1 MSIFDEEHPR
11 VEEQVKLRA
20 AQLESEER
28 ASRGVGSAPPM
39 LEAVFESI
47 TDGLL
52 ILDAHGKL
60 LRMNYAMRELLGI
73 PENASLE
80 SLHALPFDF
89 LDEQGNPLPY
99 EQSPK
104 ARLLRGER
112 IQESRALDVQ
122 LQALEGRKK
131 YLNISGAPLRDVAG
145 EIVGLVMVCRDV
157 TRRRRW
163 EQRTREA
170 FNALLA
176 MTRVLVEGTEDLPSY
191 DNKGFEPPEPPA
203 RGVAQR
209 LAELTCSVLGC
220 ERLSITAIDPETA
233 LLRPL
238 AVVGLSPE
246 EERQWWA
253 EQLQQKSRL
262 TDAEPALARRL
273 EAGEVVSID
282 LTEPPWNASPNPY
295 RIRTML
301 VAPMTIRDQ
310 LVGLILLDYAGAEHH
325 YTNQELALAG
335 AAAKLAAI
343 VIERERL
350 LRQREELRAS
360 ESSLRTIN
368 QQMTDLIALA
378 NDAIIVRT
386 PTGVILSWNQG
397 AEKLYGWTARQAVG
411 QMIYELLQTRFPGSW
426 KAMEA
431 MLEQHGR
438 WEGQLI
444 HVRRDGEVVTV
455 ESRQVLVSDESG
467 QITAALEINRDISDL
482 ERLTRERAE
491 AYARELSL
499 RATKE
504 RMDEFLGITS
514 HELRTPLTTI
524 KGNIQLA
531 KLRLKHALRKMG
543 QVTEPAGSEL
553 GEVEALLD
561 RAVRQVNI
569 QSRLIRDL
577 LDISR
582 IQAGRIELNLEPC
595 DLAHIVREAVKDQ
608 HGSAPKRAIH
618 IVMAEEETLPVIADA
633 ERISQVVSNYLTN
646 ALKYSPIHCSVDVHL
661 DRQGKEARVMVR
673 DEGPGLT
680 PTEQQQ
686 IWERF
691 YQAEGIPRQKGFS
704 AGLGLGLYIC
714 KAIIEEH
721 HGKIGVESTKEE
733 GSTFWFT
740 LPLAESEEW
749 EAAFW
754 AGRPPMA

>member
-1 MSIFDEEHPR
+1 MSIFDEEYQH

-20 AQLESEER
+20 AQLEAEER
-28 ASRGVGSAPPM
+28 ASQ

-52 ILDAHGKL
+52 ILDANGKL

-73 PENASLE
+73 PEKASLE
-80 SLHALPFDF
+80 SLHALPFDL

-122 LQALEGRKK
+122 LQTSDGRKK
-131 YLNISGAPLRDVAG
+131 YLNISGAPLRAVAG
-145 EIVGLVMVCRDV
+145 EIVGMVMVCRDV

-170 FNALLA
+170 FNSLLA

-191 DNKGFEPPEPPA
+191 DNKGGEPPEPA
-203 RGVAQR
+203 DRGVAQR

-238 AVVGLSPE
+238 AVVGLSLE

-262 TDAEPALARRL
+262 TDAEPALTRRL
-273 EAGEVVSID
+273 EAGEVVLID

-295 RIRTML
+295 RVRTML
-301 VAPMTIRDQ
+301 VAPMTIREQ

-325 YTNQELALAG
+325 YTNQEVALAG

-343 VIERERL
+343 VIERDRL

-397 AEKLYGWTARQAVG
+397 AEKLYGWTARRAVG

-431 MLEQHGR
+431 MLEQEGR

-444 HVRRDGEVVTV
+444 HVRRDGKVVIV

-531 KLRLKHALRKMG
+531 KLRLKHALREMG
-543 QVTEPAGSEL
+543 QVTEPAESEL

-561 RAVRQVNI
+561 RAVRQVNV

-595 DLAHIVREAVKDQ
+595 DMAHIVREAVEDQ
-608 HGSAPKRAIH
+608 RGSAPTRAIH
-618 IVMAEEETLPVIADA
+618 IIMAEEETLPVIADA
-633 ERISQVVSNYLTN
+633 ERISQVISNYLTN

-661 DRQGKEARVMVR
+661 DRQENEARVMVR

-691 YQAEGIPRQKGFS
+691 YQAGGIPRQKGFS

-721 HGKIGVESTKEE
+721 HGKIGVESTKGE

-740 LPLAESEEW
+740 LPLAESQEW

-754 AGRPPMA
+754 AGRPLMA

>member
-1 MSIFDEEHPR
+1 MSISDEQHWR
-11 VEEQVKLRA
+11 AEEQAKLHA
-20 AQLESEER
+20 VQQESEER

-47 TDGLL
+47 TDGLF
-52 ILDAHGKL
+52 ILDADGKL
-60 LRMNYAMRELLGI
+60 LRMNHAARELLGI
-73 PENASLE
+73 AEDISLE
-80 SLHALPFDF
+80 SLHALPFDL

-99 EQSPK
+99 EQSPG
-104 ARLLRGER
+104 ARLRRGER

-122 LQALEGRKK
+122 LQALDGRKK
-131 YLNISGAPLRDVAG
+131 YLNVSGAPLRDGAG
-145 EIVGLVMVCRDV
+145 EIVGMVMVCRDV

-176 MTRVLVEGTEDLPSY
+176 MTQVLVEGTEEPLSH
-191 DNKGFEPPEPPA
+191 DNEEFEPPEPA
-203 RGVAQR
+203 AWGVAQR

-233 LLRPL
+233 FLRPL

-253 EQLQQKSRL
+253 EQQQQKSRL
-262 TDAEPALARRL
+262 TDTEPALARRL
-273 EAGEVVSID
+273 EAGEVMLID
-282 LTEPPWNASPNPY
+282 LTEPPWNAAPNPY

-301 VAPMTIRDQ
+301 IAPMTIQDQ
-310 LVGLILLDYAGAEHH
+310 LVGLISLDYAGAEHH
-325 YTNQELALAG
+325 YTKQELALAG
-335 AAAKLAAI
+335 AAAKLAAT

-378 NDAIIVRT
+378 HDAIIVRT

-397 AEKLYGWTARQAVG
+397 AEKLYGWTAKRAIGQAAH
-411 QMIYELLQTRFPGSW
+411 ELLQTRFPTSRR
-426 KAMEA
+426 AMEA
-431 MLEQHGR
+431 LLEQQGR

-444 HVRRDGEVVTV
+444 HVRRGGEEVTV
-455 ESRQVLVSDESG
+455 ESRQVLVRDERG

-482 ERLTRERAE
+482 ERLTREQAE

-531 KLRLKHALRKMG
+531 KLRLKHARRKMG
-543 QVTEPAGSEL
+543 QAAEPVGSVL

-561 RAVRQVNI
+561 RAERQVNV
-569 QSRLIRDL
+569 QNRLIRDL

-582 IQAGRIELNLEPC
+582 IRAGRIELNLDPC
-595 DLAHIVREAVKDQ
+595 DLAGIVREAVADQ
-608 HGSAPKRAIH
+608 RGSAPARIIH

-646 ALKYSPIHCSVDVHL
+646 ALKYSPAHSPILVRL
-661 DRQGKEARVMVR
+661 ERQGTEARVAVC

-691 YQAEGIPRQKGFS
+691 YQVEGIKRQRGFS

-721 HGKIGVESTKEE
+721 HGKIGVESTKGE
-733 GSTFWFT
+733 GATFWFT
-740 LPLAESEEW
+740 LPLAGSQEW
-749 EAAFW
+749 EAALW
-754 AGRPPMA
+754 TGSSMV